1 MFILSVYVQ
10 KLVPAL
16 ILLGSKKVL
25 RLQRAASYAERG
37 AKGMELRS
45 SSNWSSTDL
54 CVTLCAV
61 RKVVSR
67 CEIHLLLVQSVQNS
81 NEKLRVLK
89 KKRFLF
95 TQRRGSIY
103 TVVVQGLLKLW
114 LGSSKWPSGLSC
126 QIPIFCQ
133 RVEVV

>member
-1 MFILSVYVQ
+1 MILEYQNQGSPTYEFVGLFILSVYVQ

-16 ILLGSKKVL
+16 ILLGSKKVWDFREQL
-25 RLQRAASYAERG
+25 AMQREG

-67 CEIHLLLVQSVQNS
+67 CEIHLLLV
-81 NEKLRVLK
+81 
-89 KKRFLF
+89 
-95 TQRRGSIY
+95 
-103 TVVVQGLLKLW
+103 
-114 LGSSKWPSGLSC
+114 
-126 QIPIFCQ
+126 
-133 RVEVV
+133 